1 MIACLVFCV
10 TRLVRVITRNVKLHT
25 VQISQEAVF
34 PSSISETW
42 VTIGGHSVDI
52 SCSCRG
58 PVANQSEKIFFCDVV
73 YMKSFI
79 NVCNSNLIL
88 CLMPV

>member
-10 TRLVRVITRNVKLHT
+10 TLGLVHVITCNVKLHT
-25 VQISQEAVF
+25 VQISQEAIF

-42 VTIGGHSVDI
+42 VTTGGHSVDI

-58 PVANQSEKIFFCDVV
+58 PVANQSKKYFSVNF
-73 YMKSFI
+73 
-79 NVCNSNLIL
+79 L
-88 CLMPV
+88 